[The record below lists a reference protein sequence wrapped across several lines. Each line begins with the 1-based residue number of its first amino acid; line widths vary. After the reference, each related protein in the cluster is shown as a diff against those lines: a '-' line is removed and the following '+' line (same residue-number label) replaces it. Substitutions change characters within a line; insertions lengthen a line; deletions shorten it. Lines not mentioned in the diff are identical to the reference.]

1 MKVSGLMSYNID
13 GYNER
18 NNFIRNS
25 NDMNNLRKSGP
36 SNFDNSFA
44 KMRSEERRN
53 LVQTTDSN
61 TNAMRVEETRGNID
75 NFVVRNS
82 HMNNLNR
89 PLNQNNPVQ
98 RAMNNNMFKKVN

>member
-1 MKVSGLMSYNID
+1 MNYND
-13 GYNER
+13 GHNER
-18 NNFIRNS
+18 S
-25 NDMNNLRKSGP
+25 TYLMNNRDLNNLHKNGP

-44 KMRSEERRN
+44 KMRTEERKN

-82 HMNNLNR
+82 HMNNLNK

-98 RAMNNNMFKKVN
+98 RAMNNNMFKKAN

>member
-1 MKVSGLMSYNID
+1 MSYNID

-53 LVQTTDSN
+53 LVQTTDSSESIKPL
-61 TNAMRVEETRGNID
+61 EETRGTKD
-75 NFVVRNS
+75 NFIVRNS
-82 HMNNLNR
+82 HINNFNK
-89 PLNQNNPVQ
+89 PANQNNRVID
-98 RAMNNNMFKKVN
+98 ALNNRFNRPE